1 MADDLIPFNYGDH
14 RIRVFIIDGEPC
26 FALADVAAVL
36 GYRDTHN
43 ASRILREIE
52 KGTHSVSTPGGEQR
66 ISVVSE
72 PGLYRL
78 IMRSRRPDAEP
89 FQDWV
94 VAEVLPAIRKT
105 GGYGG
110 RELTRLELIDIARE
124 AEVGR
129 LAAEEKLAIAAP
141 KAEYVDSFV
150 HGDTDA
156 STIRVLANQLQI
168 GEKALRAQLV
178 EAKAIYQKLQGR
190 RYSETQGRM
199 VPEYSWHAY
208 ATHKSWFVERDQPEA
223 PRFHNGQMRTTL
235 YVTPVGKVKIAALLA
250 REGEAS

>member
-1 MADDLIPFNYGDH
+1 MNDLIPFEYGGH
-14 RIRVFIIDGEPC
+14 QIRVFVIDGEPW

-52 KGTHSVSTPGGEQR
+52 KGTHSVSTPGGDQQ
-66 ISVVSE
+66 ISIVSE

-78 IMRSRRPDAEP
+78 IMRSRRPAAEP

-105 GGYGG
+105 GGYGT
-110 RELTRLELIDIARE
+110 RELTRLELIDLARE

-150 HGDTDA
+150 NGDTDA
-156 STIRVLANQLQI
+156 TTIRVLANQLRVK
-168 GEKALRAQLV
+168 EKELRARLV

-190 RYSETQGRM
+190 RYSRTQGRM

-208 ATHKSWFVERDQPEA
+208 ATHAAWFVERDQPEA

-235 YVTPVGKVKIAALLA
+235 YTTPVGKVKIAALLA
-250 REGEAS
+250 RESEAS

>member
-1 MADDLIPFNYGDH
+1 MNDLIPFEYGDH
-14 RIRVFIIDGEPC
+14 QVRVFVIDGEPW
-26 FALADVAAVL
+26 FAVADVAQVL
-36 GYRDTHN
+36 GYRDAHN
-43 ASRILREIE
+43 AARVLRPSERR
-52 KGTHSVSTPGGEQR
+52 THPVSTSAGSR
-66 ISVVSE
+66 DITVCNE

-78 IMRSRRPDAEP
+78 IMRSRRPEAEP

-94 VAEVLPAIRKT
+94 VAEVLPTIRKS
-105 GGYGG
+105 GGYGS
-110 RELTRLELIDIARE
+110 RELTRLELIDLARDS
-124 AEVGR
+124 EVGR

-156 STIRVLANQLQI
+156 TTIRVLANQLGI

-178 EAKAIYQKLQGR
+178 AAKAIYQKLQGR
-190 RYSETQGRM
+190 RYSQTQGRM

-208 ATHKSWFVERDQPEA
+208 ATHRSWFVEHDQPEA

-235 YVTPVGKVKIAALLA
+235 YVTPAGKVKIAGLVT